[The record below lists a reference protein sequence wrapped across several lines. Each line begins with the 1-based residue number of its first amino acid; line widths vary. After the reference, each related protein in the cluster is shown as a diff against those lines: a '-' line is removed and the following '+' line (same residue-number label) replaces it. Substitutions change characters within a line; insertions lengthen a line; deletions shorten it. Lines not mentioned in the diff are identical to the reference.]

1 MCIIVTERSD
11 RMEFTKDWQDYEI
24 IDASRGEKLERWGN
38 IYFLSP
44 DPQIIGAMGIYLK
57 NIKVRLMRY
66 IIAVI
71 KVGDNGKI

>member
-1 MCIIVTERSD
+1 MCIIITERSD

-24 IDASRGEKLERWGN
+24 IDASRGEKLEAGEIF
-38 IYFLSP
+38 IYL
-44 DPQIIGAMGIYLK
+44 DQIHKLFGTMGIYLK

-71 KVGDNGKI
+71 KVGDTGKI

>member
-1 MCIIVTERSD
+1 
-11 RMEFTKDWQDYEI
+11 MEFTKDWQDYEI

-38 IYFLSP
+38 IYLLRP
-44 DPQIIGAMGIYLK
+44 DPQIIWDNGNYLK

-71 KVGDNGKI
+71 KVGDTGKI